1 MKHSETARRI
11 KEAMTDKGIIAQDLA
26 NETGIN
32 KASISHYVNGSHI
45 PSNISAAKI
54 GKVLNVNPLW
64 LMGFEVGKS
73 IPIGLQSIQA
83 EADFLKKFHQ
93 LSDSHKKIVMDLI
106 DSLLNS

>member
-73 IPIGLQSIQA
+73 VPIGLQNVQT
-83 EADFLKKFHQ
+83 EADLLKKFHQ